1 MALDHG
7 LELARHIAVREHD
20 RLAAQRAALG
30 AADVEHIGQ
39 PCDVR
44 ERYIGICRQAV
55 AEARAIEEERQ
66 IECLAHGGN
75 ALQLVFRVKRAV
87 FGRMGDIDHAR
98 EYHVVMAFVRV
109 ERLDVLAQIVRVQL
123 AVPVR
128 NGQHLVSGALDGA
141 GLMGVHMAAGG
152 RDNAFIRTQQRVD
165 DNHVGLRAAGEEVN
179 LSLRAGAGRLDLLR
193 SGRGDLVI
201 SVAGERLHIGL
212 RQMFQN
218 FGVCAVTVIVY
229 KKQHDFSPLNVKIHD
244 IFRISFNK
252 FATRLYLFAHQE
264 RKGLIGRRRILHRD
278 LKQRA
283 VLGIHSGLPQLLRVH
298 LAEALVALYA
308 HAVSHFVDAVALL
321 LLSVGIADVL
331 ALLVLEQR
339 RLRDEHMAVL
349 DQRTHEAEEER
360 QK

>member
-1 MALDHG
+1 MLRVIFLYKAVCDLAAEFGQPAVFDDDKLLIGGGVDREAVSLCRETVAQFEREAHRRCADLFIQAVGEQGVELNRVQAALCDHRAVALDHG

-44 ERYIGICRQAV
+44 ERHVGICRQAV

-98 EYHVVMAFVRV
+98 EYHVVMAFVRI

-141 GLMGVHMAAGG
+141 GLMGVHMAAG
-152 RDNAFIRTQQRVD
+152 
-165 DNHVGLRAAGEEVN
+165 
-179 LSLRAGAGRLDLLR
+179 
-193 SGRGDLVI
+193 
-201 SVAGERLHIGL
+201 
-212 RQMFQN
+212 
-218 FGVCAVTVIVY
+218 
-229 KKQHDFSPLNVKIHD
+229 
-244 IFRISFNK
+244 
-252 FATRLYLFAHQE
+252 
-264 RKGLIGRRRILHRD
+264 
-278 LKQRA
+278 
-283 VLGIHSGLPQLLRVH
+283 
-298 LAEALVALYA
+298 
-308 HAVSHFVDAVALL
+308 
-321 LLSVGIADVL
+321 
-331 ALLVLEQR
+331 
-339 RLRDEHMAVL
+339 
-349 DQRTHEAEEER
+349 
-360 QK
+360 